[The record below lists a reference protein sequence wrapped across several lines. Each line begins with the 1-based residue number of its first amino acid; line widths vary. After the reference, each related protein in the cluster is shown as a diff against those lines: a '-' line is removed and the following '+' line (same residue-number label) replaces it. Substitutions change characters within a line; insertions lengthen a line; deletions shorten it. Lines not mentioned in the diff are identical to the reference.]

1 MQRKAALTITGV
13 TRHQFYYKPKAGRGG
28 RPRTCCTQRLQEG
41 SLVWVPD
48 SELIARIQQ
57 MKSDPNTDH
66 GYQKTARRL
75 MLDGYYIGPKKAHR
89 LMQQQDLLAP
99 RRKAA
104 KRPYVKYR
112 VVTPER
118 PLHVLEMDIKSKW
131 ITRDRRNGYILTILD
146 TFTRQALHWQAG
158 LCMTQHQITHAWD
171 QVIKYHLQPA
181 DLLSKNLHVEVRS
194 DNGPQFI
201 ASMVQGYF
209 KDNHLDQVFTHPYT
223 PQENGHIESFHAILG
238 ACLDRHT
245 IWELDQLL
253 EVLAEF
259 YAGYNRK
266 RIHGSTAY
274 LWPDLFEQA
283 WHSGLIQRTLDSRH
297 RVKFKLLKP
306 YQELLSGCMNLKGVS
321 CSILKG
327 SHHTQQVSGPGSLQ
341 TPSVTQS
348 PSVIS
353 C

>member
-13 TRHQFYYKPKAGRGG
+13 TRHQYYYKPKPGRGG
-28 RPRTCCTQRLQEG
+28 RPRTCCTYKLQEG
-41 SLVWVPD
+41 IVVCVPD
-48 SELIARIQQ
+48 SEVIGRIHAL
-57 MKSDPNTDH
+57 KSDPDTDH

-75 MLDGYYIGPKKAHR
+75 MLDGYYIGKRKTGR
-89 LMQQQDLLAP
+89 LMDEAGLMAP
-99 RRKAA
+99 RNKAA
-104 KRPYVKYR
+104 KRAYVKYR

-118 PLHVLEMDIKSKW
+118 PLHVLEMDIKSNW
-131 ITRDRRNGYILTILD
+131 ITRERRNGYILTILD
-146 TFTRQALHWQAG
+146 TFTRQALHWDAG
-158 LCMTQHQITHAWD
+158 LCMTQHQVTHAWD
-171 QVIKYHLQPA
+171 QVIKKHLQPA
-181 DLLSKNLHVEVRS
+181 DLLNKKLHVEVRS

-245 IWELDQLL
+245 IWDLDQLQ
-253 EVLAEF
+253 EVLTTF
-259 YAGYNRK
+259 YAGYNGK

-283 WHSGLIQRTLDSRH
+283 WHSGLIQRSVDSRC
-297 RVKFKLLKP
+297 RVKFKLLVP
-306 YQELLSGCMNLKGVS
+306 YQELLSGCRSLKGVS
-321 CSILKG
+321 CSTPKG
-327 SHHTQQVSGPGSLQ
+327 AYHIQQVSGPGSLM

-348 PSVIS
+348 PSVVS